1 VYADK
6 PDAVCR
12 EIMHTMIG
20 SGPTNDDI
28 AVLAVRRTHDI

>member
-1 VYADK
+1 
-6 PDAVCR
+6 
-12 EIMHTMIG
+12 MHTMIG